1 MLSKRASDILF
12 GVIILLMIGAIVA
25 GRFYILD
32 TVDDRIE
39 EAEAENEQ
47 LENEIRA
54 LENLVADFQTDE
66 LPRMSEMHRAIPA
79 YYDKDQLTYF
89 VLTQLEYEG
98 ISSSGDRN
106 LSVSI
111 TGDPNFP
118 EDTDFLQLANE
129 LDTYRITVR
138 FNTADTDEISSFV
151 DRMHEQDQLFILQS
165 VQYENPV
172 SEPLPITLNFV
183 AFYYPGDE
191 E

>member
-1 MLSKRASDILF
+1 MLSKRAGDILF

-39 EAEAENEQ
+39 EAQAENEELQ
-47 LENEIRA
+47 NEIND

-66 LPRMSEMHRAIPA
+66 LPRMSEMHREIPA
-79 YYDKDQLTYF
+79 YYDKDQLTYY

-98 ISSSGDRN
+98 ISSTGGRN

-111 TGDPNFP
+111 TDDPNFP
-118 EDTDFLQLANE
+118 EGSDFLSLSNE
-129 LDTYRITVR
+129 LDTYRATVR
-138 FNTADTDEISSFV
+138 FNTSDTSEISSFV
-151 DRMHEQDQLFILQS
+151 DRMHDQDQLFVLQS

-172 SEPLPITLNFV
+172 NEPLPITLNFV
-183 AFYYPGDE
+183 AFYYPSDE
-191 E
+191 